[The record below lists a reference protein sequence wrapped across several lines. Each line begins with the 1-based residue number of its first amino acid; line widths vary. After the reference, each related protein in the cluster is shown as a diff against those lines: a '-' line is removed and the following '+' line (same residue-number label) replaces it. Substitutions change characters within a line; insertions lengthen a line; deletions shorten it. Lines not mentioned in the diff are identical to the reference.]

1 MLNQHFSS
9 KNFMRLLTRQDIF
22 RYEMG
27 TGSDDY
33 RAKLTSVEEA
43 IAKDNF
49 TFAEFKRKKMSHGE
63 VISPSNIIDDF
74 ALRKLN
80 DNIKRV
86 FSIKTTDRNSILP
99 QIKVLLNE
107 GGEFW
112 LRKYDIAK
120 FFESIPIEKALELVR
135 NNHRLSYESKKILN
149 NLFLNSTITR
159 SPGLPRGISLSSTM
173 SELYMREFDANCRKL
188 DNCYF
193 YTRYVDDIFMLFHE
207 DPGDITS
214 RLALPEGLSF
224 QHAKTLELH
233 HQHKGPVKTSD
244 GGSSVTY
251 LGYEFDFTSSN
262 KDKPTKLQVG
272 IASKKIKKIKTRIM
286 LTLFDYCRTKNY
298 VLLKSR
304 LTFLASNYNIGKD
317 SVRGKLYAG
326 VHYNHLLIDKERHND
341 LMDIDKFLC
350 KSLCSVNGSLGR
362 KLNPLLSAAER
373 RELMKISLMQG
384 FQQQIVRAFAPDHLL
399 EIKRVWSHV

>member
-22 RYEMG
+22 RYDMG
-27 TGSDDY
+27 TGTDDY
-33 RAKLTSVEEA
+33 RAKLTTVEET
-43 IAKDNF
+43 IGKDSYAF
-49 TFAEFKRKKMSHGE
+49 SSFKRKKMTHGE
-63 VISPSNIIDDF
+63 VISPACIVDDF

-120 FFESIPIEKALELVR
+120 FFESIPVGKVLDLVR
-135 NNHRLSYESKKILN
+135 NDYRLSYESKKILN
-149 NLFLNSTITR
+149 NLFCNPTITK
-159 SPGLPRGISLSSTM
+159 SAGLPRGISLSSTL
-173 SELYMREFDANCRKL
+173 SELYMREFDAFCRKL
-188 DNCYF
+188 PNCYF

-207 DPGDITS
+207 DPGDITPK
-214 RLALPEGLSF
+214 LILPDGLFF
-224 QHAKTLELH
+224 QPIKTLELH

-251 LGYEFDFTSSN
+251 LGYEFDFKSN
-262 KDKPTKLQVG
+262 SKDKATKLQVG

-286 LTLFDYCRTKNY
+286 LALFDYCQTKNY
-298 VLLKSR
+298 LLLKSR

-317 SVRGKLYAG
+317 SARGKLYAG
-326 VHYNHLLIDKERHND
+326 VHFNHLLVDKERYGD
-341 LMDIDKFLC
+341 LTDIDSFLR
-350 KSLCSVNGSLGR
+350 KAICSAKGSLGR
-362 KLNPLLSAAER
+362 KLSPLLSAPER

-384 FQQQIVRAFAPDHLL
+384 FQKQIVRAFAPDHLL
-399 EIKRVWSHV
+399 EIKRIWAHV